1 MRGSKRNTPDDD
13 TSLVKSLS
21 SILLRAAELR
31 VLFFPLAEC
40 PRMLFLAMS
49 GAGREGNV
57 REVSGVILVT
67 DTTGTLVVR
76 LGD

>member
-1 MRGSKRNTPDDD
+1 
-13 TSLVKSLS
+13 
-21 SILLRAAELR
+21 
-31 VLFFPLAEC
+31 
-40 PRMLFLAMS
+40 MLFLAMS

>member
-1 MRGSKRNTPDDD
+1 M
-13 TSLVKSLS
+13 LF
-21 SILLRAAELR
+21 LL
-31 VLFFPLAEC
+31 LADW

-49 GAGREGNV
+49 GARREGNV